1 MYMFT
6 CTYEKPRKLHSLELY
21 KSTVYIKKKMVACIN
36 VQEEFFSERVVIL
49 VAGKRF
55 GK

>member
-6 CTYEKPRKLHSLELY
+6 CTCEKPRKQNSMEIC
-21 KSTVYIKKKMVACIN
+21 KSAVYIKNPVACIH
-36 VQEEFFSERVVIL
+36 VQEEFFPERVVIL